1 MVQFILNSTYENR
14 IYGYGVWGDSLYTSG
29 NIIKS
34 MKAERFERRLY
45 QASKLGKVGY
55 FMNSSGNE

>member
-1 MVQFILNSTYENR
+1 MAFKVI
-14 IYGYGVWGDSLYTSG
+14 VLYTSG

-45 QASKLGKVGY
+45 QASKLGKIGH
-55 FMNSSGNE
+55 FMNSSGNEQ

>member
-1 MVQFILNSTYENR
+1 MKTVIMAMAFKVI
-14 IYGYGVWGDSLYTSG
+14 VLYTSG

-45 QASKLGKVGY
+45 QASKFGKIGH